1 MSAMPDLGHRTPRRL
16 GKNCY
21 LGWMAISARV
31 LASGPGWSVSDVV
44 CTSGPRDRPVPERH
58 DAICIAAV
66 THGTFQYRSTLG
78 AAVLA
83 PGAMLLGNHGTCY
96 ECGHEHATGDR
107 CLAFHF
113 TAEHLEEIAAAV
125 AGAQRVEFA
134 APVLPPLPQL
144 VPLIAA
150 AEAARDDAAEL
161 EELALRVPGAVT
173 AALAGSARDTQA
185 PSPQDERRVTR
196 ALRRIEASA
205 EEPLSLPA
213 LAREAAMSRYHFLRT
228 FRRLVGMTPHQ
239 FLLRTRLARAAV
251 RLRRTRA
258 PIATI
263 AFETGFNDLS
273 TFNRR
278 FRRVTGMHPGAY
290 RALRS
295 AAATR

>member
-1 MSAMPDLGHRTPRRL
+1 
-16 GKNCY
+16 
-21 LGWMAISARV
+21 MAITPQL

-44 CTSGPRDRPVPERH
+44 CTGGPRDRPIPERH
-58 DAICIAAV
+58 DAACIAAV
-66 THGTFQYRSTLG
+66 THGTFQYRSSLG

-113 TAEHLEEIAAAV
+113 TAEHLQEIVAAV
-125 AGAQRVEFA
+125 PGAQRLEFA

-161 EELALRVPGAVT
+161 EELALRLPGAVA
-173 AALAGSARDTQA
+173 AALAGTERDARAPSARD
-185 PSPQDERRVTR
+185 ERRITR

-205 EEPLSLPA
+205 NQPLSLA
-213 LAREAAMSRYHFLRT
+213 GLAREAAMSRYHFLRT
-228 FRRLVGMTPHQ
+228 FRRLMGMTPHQ
-239 FLLRTRLARAAV
+239 LVLRTRLARAAV
-251 RLRRTRA
+251 RLRRTRE
-258 PIATI
+258 PIAAI
-263 AFETGFNDLS
+263 AYEVGFNDLS

-278 FRRVTGMHPGAY
+278 FRQVMGVHPGAY
-290 RALRS
+290 RARRS
-295 AAATR
+295 TADPR